1 MRTKPAHQPLAN
13 HDADGLGN
21 LVIEQSPVSQRG
33 YCADRVAAVQRAQQ
47 SSAAERG
54 VHGRAGRQRVADLA
68 QHQIIRVHPKHLFD
82 PLAKVQMVTFVK
94 LHLHDAIDLVLDRI
108 FE

>member
-1 MRTKPAHQPLAN
+1 
-13 HDADGLGN
+13 
-21 LVIEQSPVSQRG
+21 
-33 YCADRVAAVQRAQQ
+33 
-47 SSAAERG
+47 
-54 VHGRAGRQRVADLA
+54 
-68 QHQIIRVHPKHLFD
+68 LFD